1 MSKVVSLLGRFPKR
15 KPTGN
20 RTRQRALKDAGQIGN
35 GCVELGHQQ
44 PSSTPTQY
52 DGSVEFNYT
61 YCINKKIY
69 KRRRRRKRILWM
81 FTLACPVADLRVT
94 LSHPSKPSPS
104 TTLQPTTNPP
114 PLLPKQ
120 QLKMMKENT
129 ALVMFFLFIHVGTH
143 AFSQPRL
150 RVVFTQKTSQFNTHT
165 QQQQSSHP
173 WWDLSINAISTW
185 NHSSRSTHEISRM
198 TIDHEARDQKSS

>member
-114 PLLPKQ
+114 PP
-120 QLKMMKENT
+120 
-129 ALVMFFLFIHVGTH
+129 
-143 AFSQPRL
+143 
-150 RVVFTQKTSQFNTHT
+150 FTQTTTQNDERKYRPCDVFLIYSRRHT
-165 QQQQSSHP
+165 RIFPAPFTCGFHSKDVTIQHTYTTTTIESSVVGS
-173 WWDLSINAISTW
+173 LY
-185 NHSSRSTHEISRM
+185 
-198 TIDHEARDQKSS
+198 